1 MENLAHPD
9 VAEAD
14 RRAIARIPQGDLC
27 AVEELYD
34 RHCRAI
40 FSLAVRILENAA
52 DAEEVVQDVFAQVW
66 RQASRY
72 DDTRGAPVAWLLMMA
87 RSRAIDRLRA
97 RRGTGQGLPS
107 LDSPPGLP
115 NQEQQVITSEDI
127 GRLRTALHTLSDS
140 QRSAIEL
147 AYYEGLSQSAI
158 AERLG
163 EPLGTVKTRIRA
175 GLQRLRDAFRRDE
188 NT

>member
-1 MENLAHPD
+1 MKSFAQPD

-14 RRAIARIPQGDLC
+14 RRAITRIPGGDLR
-27 AVEELYD
+27 AIEELYD
-34 RHCRAI
+34 RHGRTI
-40 FSLAVRILENAA
+40 FSLAVRILENPA

-66 RQASRY
+66 RQAGRY
-72 DDTRGAPVAWLLMMA
+72 DDSRGAPIAWLLTIA

-97 RRGTGQGLPS
+97 RRGTGERLR

-115 NQEQQVITSEDI
+115 DQEQQVITSEDI
-127 GRLRTALHTLSDS
+127 GRLRTALSALSDS

-175 GLQRLRDAFRRDE
+175 GLQRLRDAFRPDE
-188 NT
+188 NA